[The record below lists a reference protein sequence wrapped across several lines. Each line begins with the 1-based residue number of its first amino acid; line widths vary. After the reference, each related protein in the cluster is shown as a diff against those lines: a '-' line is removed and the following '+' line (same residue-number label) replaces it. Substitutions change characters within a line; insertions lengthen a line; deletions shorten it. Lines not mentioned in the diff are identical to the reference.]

1 MNNLEIKYKDLIGCE
16 LQYKSKNMVIREVKI
31 KYDKIII
38 YTSIRT
44 FVLYEDEA
52 YKLLDELKP
61 IATKELPV
69 VYKASPLK
77 MNMSDY
83 RSNADQITSIL
94 MQQMTLISSSDNV
107 MQAQL
112 DKAKSLSQLANT
124 MVNIER
130 IKLEYLNL
138 INK

>member
-69 VYKASPLK
+69 VHKASPLK